1 MSKTV
6 ITRLFVGALV
16 VGVAGILVSVVS
28 VLIALADGVIVIGGP
43 TAVTV
48 KGDALAGLLIW
59 LVIASLLMGAASIAA
74 IASWLGAL
82 FNTFRLED
90 KLWFIALLILGL
102 ASFGWVAM
110 IAYVLAGPDS
120 TRPGAV
126 LAVSTEARVTF

>member
-126 LAVSTEARVTF
+126 LAVSTEPRVTF

>member
-48 KGDALAGLLIW
+48 KGDALAGLVIW

-120 TRPGAV
+120 TRPGAG
-126 LAVSTEARVTF
+126 LAVSTEPRVTF